1 MPVDETTPSPAQDRR
16 QDVGRAAGE
25 AGPPVGECVVAV
37 AALLALII
45 LVLTTPHL
53 P

>member
-1 MPVDETTPSPAQDRR
+1 MDEETTPSPERDRR
-16 QDVGRAAGE
+16 QDVKRAPRE

-45 LVLTTPHL
+45 LVLTNPHL